1 MSAQGYHRGRH
12 GESEMARQVLIA
24 AIALLVACTAPQ
36 SAPMSSSLE
45 VDAIAQTYSGY
56 TLERVEREGYKRDSF
71 CLDAADFGHDPTH
84 GAMGFHATNASL
96 LRGPIDVNRP
106 QALMFDADGRVLGVE
121 CEIMAEAVRDMP
133 ALFGRAFTKLPAYA
147 GVAHEHYALHLWF
160 IQNPSGRFA
169 DFNPRLSC
177 PLESAPGG
185 HPPATGEPGSS
196 IPPEDHNAPH

>member
-1 MSAQGYHRGRH
+1 
-12 GESEMARQVLIA
+12 MARQVLIA
-24 AIALLVACTAPQ
+24 AIALLVACTARQ

-56 TLERVEREGYKRDSF
+56 TLERAERDGYKRDSF
-71 CLDAADFGHDPTH
+71 CLDASDFGHDPTR

-96 LRGPIDVNRP
+96 LRGPIDVTRP

-121 CEIMAEAVRDMP
+121 YEIMAEAVREVP
-133 ALFGRAFTKLPAYA
+133 ALFGRAFTKLPAHA

-160 IQNPSGRFA
+160 IDNPSGRFA
-169 DFNPRLSC
+169 DFNPRLRC
-177 PLESAPGG
+177 PQESAPGG
-185 HPPATGEPGSS
+185 HPPATGGPESS